1 MFDGLV
7 YYPPLPLYYYHYN
20 APVVRG
26 GRKGEWEEPKST
38 CGALALIST
47 SSIRYQRKNHF
58 SLEPADN
65 KHLTSQR
72 ASEFV
77 EKDLRREA

>member
-47 SSIRYQRKNHF
+47 SSIRYQHCPDINI
-58 SLEPADN
+58 
-65 KHLTSQR
+65 KHQIST
-72 ASEFV
+72 
-77 EKDLRREA
+77 EKPLLVGAC